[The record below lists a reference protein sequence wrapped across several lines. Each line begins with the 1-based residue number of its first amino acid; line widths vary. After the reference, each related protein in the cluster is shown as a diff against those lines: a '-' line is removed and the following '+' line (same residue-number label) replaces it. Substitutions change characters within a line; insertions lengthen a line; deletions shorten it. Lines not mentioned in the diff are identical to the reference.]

1 MKCGLILLAKGDSI
15 LRTFRTLWPFIKE
28 HKWMYILGLVWILL
42 TDAIQLITPNLLGRI
57 TDSFQEGHVTLGQ
70 LFGYVAIIMGVA
82 LAIAVFRFLWRWFV
96 VGTSRKL
103 EYHLRNQ
110 FFGHLQKLS
119 TSFYNHHKTGDLMAH
134 ATNDINSVRMAM
146 GPGLIFAFDGIFMT
160 IATVTLLLSIS
171 VKLTLIAMI
180 PFPFLAFFV
189 TRFGKLIHKRFR
201 EVQDTFAKLTDTVQE
216 NFAGIRVVKAFVQE
230 EQEQENFT
238 KSNLDYMDVN
248 MRLVKVSGMF
258 HPLNEALG
266 ALSFVAVLGY
276 GGRLVLMGDISLG
289 EFVAFYSYLGLLTWP
304 VMAIGWVINMFQ
316 RASASMKR
324 INVILDEFP
333 EVYNYPDTVHDHQL
347 KGKIEFKDLTFQ
359 YSKDTLPVLKH
370 INLTIE
376 AGQTLA
382 IVGRTGSGKTTLVNL
397 LLRLYNPERNKIF
410 IDGVDINQVG
420 LETLRQNI
428 GYVPQDNFLFS
439 TTITENIG
447 FAVDK
452 MEQEQVEWAAKTA
465 QVYDNIID
473 FPEQFETMLGER
485 GVTLSG
491 GQKQRVSIARALYK
505 DPKILILDDSLSAVD
520 TQTEEKILESL
531 HEIMKNRTSII
542 ISHRI
547 STIKDADHI
556 IVLDNGEIIEEG
568 THDELLDKNGLYNSL
583 YQKQL
588 LEEKL
593 ASA

>member
-1 MKCGLILLAKGDSI
+1 
-15 LRTFRTLWPFIKE
+15 
-28 HKWMYILGLVWILL
+28 MYILGLVWIFL
-42 TDAIQLITPNLLGRI
+42 TDAVQLITPNLLGRI
-57 TDSFQEGHVTLGQ
+57 TDSFQDGNVTLQ
-70 LFGYVAIIMGVA
+70 KLFLYVALIMAVA
-82 LAIAVFRFLWRWFV
+82 LAIATFRFLWRWFV

-103 EYHLRNQ
+103 EYHLRNK
-110 FFGHLQKLS
+110 FFGHLQSLS
-119 TSFYNHHKTGDLMAH
+119 TNFFNHHKTGDLMAH

-160 IATVTLLLSIS
+160 IATITLLLSIS
-171 VKLTLIAMI
+171 VKLTLIALL
-180 PFPFLAFFV
+180 PFPFLTFFV
-189 TRFGKLIHKRFR
+189 SRFGRIIHKRFM
-201 EVQDTFAKLTDTVQE
+201 EVQDSFAKLTDTVQE
-216 NFAGIRVVKAFVQE
+216 NFAGIRVIKAFVQE
-230 EQEQENFT
+230 QQELKNFS
-238 KSNLDYMDVN
+238 KSNHSYLDVN
-248 MRLVKVSGMF
+248 MKLVKVSGMF

-276 GGRLVLMGDISLG
+276 GGRLVLLGDISLG

-324 INVILDEFP
+324 LNVILDEFP
-333 EVYNYPDTVHDHQL
+333 EVYNYPDTLHQHQV

-359 YSKDTLPVLKH
+359 YSPKTQPVLKH
-370 INLTIE
+370 IHLTVE

-397 LLRLYNPERNKIF
+397 LLRLYNPERNQIF
-410 IDGVDINQVG
+410 IDGVDINQIP
-420 LETLRQNI
+420 LETLRENI

-439 TTITENIG
+439 TSIRENVGFSVDTI
-447 FAVDK
+447 DQK
-452 MEQEQVEWAAKTA
+452 QVEQATQMA
-465 QVYDNIID
+465 QVYDNIVD
-473 FPEQFETMLGER
+473 FPDQFETMLGER

-505 DPKILILDDSLSAVD
+505 DPRILILDDSLSAVD

-531 HEIMKNRTSII
+531 HEVMQNRTSII
-542 ISHRI
+542 IAHRI

-556 IVLDNGEIIEEG
+556 IVLDQGEIIEEG
-568 THDELLDKNGLYNSL
+568 THEELLENNGLYNSL

>member
-1 MKCGLILLAKGDSI
+1 
-15 LRTFRTLWPFIKE
+15 
-28 HKWMYILGLVWILL
+28 MYIWGLVWIFL
-42 TDAIQLITPNLLGRI
+42 TDAVQLITPNLLGRI
-57 TDSFQEGHVTLGQ
+57 TDSFQEGNVKLRQ
-70 LFGYVAIIMGVA
+70 LFLYVAIIMGVA
-82 LAIAVFRFLWRWFV
+82 LAIALFRFLWRWFV

-103 EYHLRNQ
+103 EYHLRNL
-110 FFGHLQKLS
+110 FFDHLQKLS
-119 TSFYNHHKTGDLMAH
+119 MNFYNHHKTGDLMAH

-146 GPGLIFAFDGIFMT
+146 GPGLIFAFDALFMT
-160 IATVTLLLSIS
+160 IATVSLLLSIS

-189 TRFGKLIHKRFR
+189 TRFGKLLHRRFMD
-201 EVQDTFAKLTDTVQE
+201 VQDTFAKLTDKVQE
-216 NFAGIRVVKAFVQE
+216 NFAGIRVIKAFVQE
-230 EQEQENFT
+230 KEELENFT
-238 KSNLDYMDVN
+238 KANQAYLNVN
-248 MRLVKVSGMF
+248 MRLVKVFGMF
-258 HPLNEALG
+258 HPLIETLG

-276 GGRLVLMGDISLG
+276 GGRLVLLGDISLG

-316 RASASMKR
+316 RASASMQR
-324 INVILDEFP
+324 INIILSESP
-333 EVYNYPDTVHDHQL
+333 EVYNYPDTLHQHQL
-347 KGKIEFKDLTFQ
+347 RGKIQIRDLTFR
-359 YSKDTLPVLKH
+359 YSPDTPAVLKH

-376 AGQTLA
+376 EGQTLA

-397 LLRLYNPERNKIF
+397 LLRLYNMDRNTIF
-410 IDGVDINQVG
+410 IDGVDINRLS

-439 TTITENIG
+439 TSITENIG
-447 FAVDK
+447 FAVDNIH
-452 MEQEQVEWAAKTA
+452 MEQVEWAAQMA

-473 FPEQFETMLGER
+473 FPEQFATMLGER

-531 HEIMKNRTSII
+531 GSIMQNRTNII

-547 STIKDADHI
+547 STIKNADHI

-568 THDELLDKNGLYNSL
+568 THDQLLEMNGLYNSL

>member
-1 MKCGLILLAKGDSI
+1 
-15 LRTFRTLWPFIKE
+15 
-28 HKWMYILGLVWILL
+28 MYILGLVWIFL
-42 TDAIQLITPNLLGRI
+42 TDAVQLITPNLLGRI
-57 TDSFQEGHVTLGQ
+57 TDSFQDGNVTLQ
-70 LFGYVAIIMGVA
+70 KLFLYVALIMAVA
-82 LAIAVFRFLWRWFV
+82 LAIAIFRFLWRWFV

-103 EYHLRNQ
+103 EYHLRNK
-110 FFGHLQKLS
+110 FFGHLQSLS
-119 TSFYNHHKTGDLMAH
+119 TNFFNHHKTGDLMAH

-160 IATVTLLLSIS
+160 IATITLLLSIS
-171 VKLTLIAMI
+171 VKLTLIALL
-180 PFPFLAFFV
+180 PFPFLTFFV
-189 TRFGKLIHKRFR
+189 SRFGRIIHKRFM
-201 EVQDTFAKLTDTVQE
+201 EVQDSFAKLTDTVQE
-216 NFAGIRVVKAFVQE
+216 NFAGIRVIKAFVQE
-230 EQEQENFT
+230 QQELKNFS
-238 KSNLDYMDVN
+238 KSNHSYLDVN
-248 MRLVKVSGMF
+248 MKLVKVSGMF

-276 GGRLVLMGDISLG
+276 GGRLVLLGDISLG

-324 INVILDEFP
+324 LNVILDEFP
-333 EVYNYPDTVHDHQL
+333 EVYNYPDTLHQHQV

-359 YSKDTLPVLKH
+359 YSPKTQPVLKH
-370 INLTIE
+370 IRLTVE

-397 LLRLYNPERNKIF
+397 LLRLYNPERNQIF
-410 IDGVDINQVG
+410 IDGVDINQIP
-420 LETLRQNI
+420 LETLRENI

-439 TTITENIG
+439 TSIRENVGFSVDTI
-447 FAVDK
+447 DQK
-452 MEQEQVEWAAKTA
+452 QVEQATQMA
-465 QVYDNIID
+465 QVYDNIVD
-473 FPEQFETMLGER
+473 FPDQFETMLGER

-505 DPKILILDDSLSAVD
+505 DPRILILDDSLSAVD

-531 HEIMKNRTSII
+531 HEVMQNRTSII
-542 ISHRI
+542 IAHRI

-556 IVLDNGEIIEEG
+556 IVLDQGEIIEEG
-568 THDELLDKNGLYNSL
+568 THEELLENNGLYNSL